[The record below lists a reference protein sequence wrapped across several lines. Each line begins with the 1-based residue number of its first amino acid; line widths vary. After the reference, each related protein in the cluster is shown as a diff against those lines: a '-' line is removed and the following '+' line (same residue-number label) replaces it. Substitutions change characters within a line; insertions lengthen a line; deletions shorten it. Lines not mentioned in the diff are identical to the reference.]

1 MNIKKYFWS
10 LNSKAIRKTKKIL
23 KNTDHPG
30 FTKNMVAIL
39 SRCDKPREVF
49 SLITK
54 KKFTE
59 VWPKIRRY
67 WAKTNQSPE
76 FRAWWQTVYEGLL
89 GIQKK
94 KMPGE
99 PSVFASQIG
108 KTIRNYRIEKEIS
121 QSDLAK
127 RSGINQPDISA
138 IEKGKKNITIETL
151 LRLCKVLGIKDIPVT

>member
-1 MNIKKYFWS
+1 
-10 LNSKAIRKTKKIL
+10 
-23 KNTDHPG
+23 
-30 FTKNMVAIL
+30 
-39 SRCDKPREVF
+39 
-49 SLITK
+49 
-54 KKFTE
+54 
-59 VWPKIRRY
+59 
-67 WAKTNQSPE
+67 
-76 FRAWWQTVYEGLL
+76 
-89 GIQKK
+89 
-94 KMPGE
+94 MPGE